1 MKSNILIVFIVCIS
15 HSIFAQNYGKKF
27 YQTIETSYLLGF
39 GDKVNNK
46 DLPLGIAPAGN
57 IQNHTNGF
65 GVKVAAGYYISEQID
80 AGIGL
85 GIQGHD
91 YPSTIPLSA
100 DIRGVLLKKRN
111 TPFAKVCVG
120 SFFKLN
126 NSWENGNFYKLGL
139 GYRLK
144 LTEKNN
150 AIFSVNYNY
159 SRISDGSYY
168 VTGEINNPQ
177 IENIDLY
184 YKSVD
189 FSIGIEL

>member
-1 MKSNILIVFIVCIS
+1 MSL
-15 HSIFAQNYGKKF
+15 
-27 YQTIETSYLLGF
+27 
-39 GDKVNNK
+39 
-46 DLPLGIAPAGN
+46 
-57 IQNHTNGF
+57 
-65 GVKVAAGYYISEQID
+65 
-80 AGIGL
+80 
-85 GIQGHD
+85 
-91 YPSTIPLSA
+91 
-100 DIRGVLLKKRN
+100 
-111 TPFAKVCVG
+111 G

-159 SRISDGSYY
+159 SRISNGSYY